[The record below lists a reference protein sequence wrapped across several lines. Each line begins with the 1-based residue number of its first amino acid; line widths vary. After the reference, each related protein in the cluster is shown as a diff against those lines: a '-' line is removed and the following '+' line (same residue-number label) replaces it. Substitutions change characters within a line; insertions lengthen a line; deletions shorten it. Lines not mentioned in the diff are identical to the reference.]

1 MPGWGTDTAEAK
13 SKQEV
18 SRKKAHDF
26 VAAEIT
32 EAAENCKKIGTRN

>member
-1 MPGWGTDTAEAK
+1 MPGWGIDTAKVK

-26 VAAEIT
+26 VASEIT
-32 EAAENCKKIGTRN
+32 EFTENSKESEIGD

>member
-1 MPGWGTDTAEAK
+1 MPGWGIDTAKVK

-18 SRKKAHDF
+18 RSKKAHDF